1 MNGFEA
7 IANILKKE
15 GFEWM
20 ACFPANPL
28 IEAAANAG
36 IRPIVFRQE
45 RGGIMAADGFSR
57 MLASQ
62 GKRGV
67 FCCQGGPGVENS
79 FGGIAQAWA
88 DSVPILF
95 LPADDR
101 DPDIEPN
108 FSAPKNYEH
117 ITKWAASINSAEE
130 IPNLMRRAMSAL
142 INGRPG
148 PVLLEMKGKAMAQT
162 IESIDDYSSPQI
174 TLSAPDSNDLK
185 NAVSNIINAKNPIIW
200 AGQGI
205 LYSGATKELK
215 ELVELLQ
222 IPVLT
227 TMQAKSAFDERHP
240 LSLGSANRTAPKT
253 AWHWLKESDLILGIG
268 TSWTKTTFAIDIPDG
283 KFLIHNTNNLADI
296 SKEYKTD
303 IGLLGD
309 AKLTLQMLID
319 ETRAQLGSTKRNNDS
334 VIESIAII
342 KKEWND
348 EWSELLNSD
357 QTPINPYR
365 LINEINKAVDHEN
378 TIITHDAGHPRD
390 QIMPFYPAT
399 VPHSYIGWGKSTHLG
414 YGIGLAIGAKIA
426 FPDKFCINFMGD
438 AAFGMAGLD
447 IETSVRSGNPIT
459 TIVLD
464 NGTMGG
470 YDHHQP
476 LAMSKYGAGNMTGS
490 YTTIAKGLGAVGIDV
505 DKPEE
510 IGPAI
515 KAAEKAN
522 KEGRSVLINV
532 KTQQEDK
539 FSIY

>member
-1 MNGFEA
+1 MY
-7 IANILKKE
+7 K
-15 GFEWM
+15 
-20 ACFPANPL
+20 
-28 IEAAANAG
+28 
-36 IRPIVFRQE
+36 RQ
-45 RGGIMAADGFSR
+45 
-57 MLASQ
+57 
-62 GKRGV
+62 
-67 FCCQGGPGVENS
+67 
-79 FGGIAQAWA
+79 
-88 DSVPILF
+88 
-95 LPADDR
+95 
-101 DPDIEPN
+101 
-108 FSAPKNYEH
+108 
-117 ITKWAASINSAEE
+117 
-130 IPNLMRRAMSAL
+130 
-142 INGRPG
+142 
-148 PVLLEMKGKAMAQT
+148 
-162 IESIDDYSSPQI
+162 
-174 TLSAPDSNDLK
+174 
-185 NAVSNIINAKNPIIW
+185 
-200 AGQGI
+200 
-205 LYSGATKELK
+205 LYAGATNELK

-222 IPVLT
+222 IPILT

-253 AWHWLKESDLILGIG
+253 VWHWLNESDLILGIG
-268 TSWTKTTFAIDIPDG
+268 TSWTKTNFAIDIPGG
-283 KFLIHNTNNLADI
+283 KTLIHNTNNLTDI

-309 AKLTLQMLID
+309 AKLTLKMLIE
-319 ETRAQLGSTKRNNDS
+319 ETKAQLGSIKRNNDS

-342 KKEWND
+342 KKEWNE

-426 FPDKFCINFMGD
+426 NPDKFCVNFMGD

-476 LAMSKYGAGNMTGS
+476 VAMSKYGAGNMTGS
-490 YTTIAKGLGAVGIDV
+490 YTTIAEGLGAIGIDV
-505 DKPEE
+505 EKPEE
-510 IGPAI
+510 IVPAI

-532 KTQQEDK
+532 KTKQEDK

>member
-1 MNGFEA
+1 
-7 IANILKKE
+7 
-15 GFEWM
+15 M
-20 ACFPANPL
+20 AYS
-28 IEAAANAG
+28 G
-36 IRPIVFRQE
+36 S
-45 RGGIMAADGFSR
+45 G
-57 MLASQ
+57 
-62 GKRGV
+62 
-67 FCCQGGPGVENS
+67 
-79 FGGIAQAWA
+79 
-88 DSVPILF
+88 
-95 LPADDR
+95 
-101 DPDIEPN
+101 DPD
-108 FSAPKNYEH
+108 
-117 ITKWAASINSAEE
+117 
-130 IPNLMRRAMSAL
+130 R
-142 INGRPG
+142 
-148 PVLLEMKGKAMAQT
+148 
-162 IESIDDYSSPQI
+162 
-174 TLSAPDSNDLK
+174 
-185 NAVSNIINAKNPIIW
+185 
-200 AGQGI
+200 
-205 LYSGATKELK
+205 
-215 ELVELLQ
+215 
-222 IPVLT
+222 
-227 TMQAKSAFDERHP
+227 
-240 LSLGSANRTAPKT
+240 
-253 AWHWLKESDLILGIG
+253 
-268 TSWTKTTFAIDIPDG
+268 
-283 KFLIHNTNNLADI
+283 
-296 SKEYKTD
+296 
-303 IGLLGD
+303 
-309 AKLTLQMLID
+309 
-319 ETRAQLGSTKRNNDS
+319 KRNNDS

-426 FPDKFCINFMGD
+426 FPDKFCVNFMGD

>member
-95 LPADDR
+95 LPAGDR

-108 FSAPKNYEH
+108 FSAPKNYGQ
-117 ITKWAASINSAEE
+117 ITKWAASINSAED

-162 IESIDDYSSPQI
+162 IDNIDDYSSPQI
-174 TLSAPDSNDLK
+174 TLSAPNNNDIK
-185 NAVSNIINAKNPIIW
+185 NAVSNVIKAKNPIIW
-200 AGQGI
+200 AGQGT
-205 LYSGATKELK
+205 LYAGATNEFK

-222 IPVLT
+222 VPVLT
-227 TMQAKSAFDERHP
+227 TMQAKSAFDKRHP

-253 AWHWLKESDLILGIG
+253 VWHWLKESDLVLGIG
-268 TSWTKTTFAIDIPDG
+268 TSWTKTNFAIDIPDG
-283 KFLIHNTNNLADI
+283 KFLIHNTNNIADI

-309 AKLTLQMLID
+309 AKLTLDMLIE
-319 ETRAQLGSTKRNNDS
+319 ETKAQLGSTKRNNDS
-334 VIESIAII
+334 VIESIAIV
-342 KKEWND
+342 KKEWNE

-365 LINEINKAVDHEN
+365 LVNEINKAVDHEN

-426 FPDKFCINFMGD
+426 NPDKFCVNFMGD

-447 IETSVRSGNPIT
+447 IETSVRSAIPKAASPIKLT
-459 TIVLD
+459 QNLSGFAI
-464 NGTMGG
+464 
-470 YDHHQP
+470 
-476 LAMSKYGAGNMTGS
+476 LAP
-490 YTTIAKGLGAVGIDV
+490 IAKPI
-505 DKPEE
+505 P
-510 IGPAI
+510 
-515 KAAEKAN
+515 
-522 KEGRSVLINV
+522 
-532 KTQQEDK
+532 
-539 FSIY
+539 

>member
-95 LPADDR
+95 LPAGDR

-108 FSAPKNYEH
+108 FSAPKNYGQ
-117 ITKWAASINSAEE
+117 ITKWAASINSAED

-162 IESIDDYSSPQI
+162 IDNIDDYSSPQI
-174 TLSAPDSNDLK
+174 TLSAPHSNDVK
-185 NAVSNIINAKNPIIW
+185 NAVTNIINAKNPIIW

-205 LYSGATKELK
+205 LYSGATNELK
-215 ELVELLQ
+215 QLVELLQ
-222 IPVLT
+222 IPILT

-253 AWHWLKESDLILGIG
+253 VWHWLKESDLILGLG
-268 TSWTKTTFAIDIPDG
+268 TSWTKTNFAIDIPEG
-283 KFLIHNTNNLADI
+283 KTLIHNTNNLADI

-309 AKLTLQMLID
+309 AKLTLQMLIE
-319 ETRAQLGSTKRNNDS
+319 ETKAQLGSTKRNNDS

-342 KKEWND
+342 KKEWNE

-357 QTPINPYR
+357 QSPINPYR
-365 LINEINKAVDHEN
+365 LVNEINKAVDHEN

-390 QIMPFYPAT
+390 QIMPFYTAT

-426 FPDKFCINFMGD
+426 NPNKFCVN
-438 AAFGMAGLD
+438 L
-447 IETSVRSGNPIT
+447 TYLN
-459 TIVLD
+459 
-464 NGTMGG
+464 
-470 YDHHQP
+470 
-476 LAMSKYGAGNMTGS
+476 
-490 YTTIAKGLGAVGIDV
+490 
-505 DKPEE
+505 
-510 IGPAI
+510 
-515 KAAEKAN
+515 
-522 KEGRSVLINV
+522 
-532 KTQQEDK
+532 
-539 FSIY
+539 